1 MASATKT
8 FEETYPDSN
17 NILKDEMVVCVQG
30 LVPGADKFDWGCR
43 RIVSVKGAIQVLAKQ
58 GYIRLYSDHVPST
71 MQPGVFIPHNTKY
84 RRFDSAEDQERKLR
98 EVAIPLDQA
107 CKFYGY
113 VAAMVRTQ
121 PNSDYING
129 DDVLVPKWFI
139 CLNNKVDISN
149 IDF

>member
-1 MASATKT
+1 MASASKT
-8 FEETYPDSN
+8 FEQTYPDSD

-43 RIVSVKGAIQVLAKQ
+43 RIVSVKGALQVLEKK

-71 MQPGVFIPHNTKY
+71 MQPGVFSPHNTKY
-84 RRFDSAEDQERKLR
+84 RQFSSAEDQEKKLR
-98 EVAIPLDQA
+98 EVAIPLEHA
-107 CKFYGY
+107 CKHYGY
-113 VAAMVRTQ
+113 IASMVRTQ

-129 DDVLVPKWFI
+129 DEVLIPKWFI
-139 CLNNKVDISN
+139 RLDNKIDVNN